1 MLITITVT
9 ISTLVLVEYVG
20 FEFLALVLPHDEKS
34 AVFREMVTEALDTLE
49 HFDENSEVKGHVQAD
64 GRDGQVDGHFHLL
77 LCGGAVVPVVLR
89 RLV

>member
-9 ISTLVLVEYVG
+9 VSTLVLVEYVG
-20 FEFLALVLPHDEKS
+20 FEFLALVLPHDG
-34 AVFREMVTEALDTLE
+34 AVFREMVALDTLE

-77 LCGGAVVPVVLR
+77 CGGAVLPPVVLR
-89 RLV
+89 LLV